1 MWTKVPSCE
10 EHRDAVKD
18 GIDKSKITKMD
29 AIRNAYRR
37 DLKISDFV
45 DLRSAMCRALMEPYI
60 PCRHAGEEMFAF
72 IDKLSKVDQR
82 DMDNFMR
89 ILRNRCVI
97 P

>member
-1 MWTKVPSCE
+1 MSTQLPSSE
-10 EHRDAVKD
+10 EQKDAVKD
-18 GIDKSKITKMD
+18 GIDKNKITKMD
-29 AIRNAYRR
+29 TIRRAYSR

-45 DLRSAMCRALMEPYI
+45 DLRSAMCRALMQPYV
-60 PCRHAGEEMFAF
+60 PCRHAGDEMFAF
-72 IDKLSKVDQR
+72 IDTLAKVDER